1 MEKEQLKEVLEKH
14 SKWLQADG
22 DGERANLRGANL
34 TRANLRG
41 ANLIDANLIGA
52 NLTRANLPRADLSG
66 ADLSGA
72 NLTRANLRGA
82 NLPRADLSGADLSGA
97 NLTRANLPRADLSGA
112 NLTRANLTR
121 ADLSGANLTRAN
133 LTRADLSGADL
144 IGANLTRANL
154 RGANLIDANL
164 IDANLTL
171 VKEDYFR
178 VLEVAKD
185 EVLGLY
191 DALMRGLINGSTYTG
206 ECACLVGTIANIRH
220 ERHDELN
227 IDLRGSADRPAE
239 RWFLAIREGDTPQ
252 NNPISDIVAKWTQE
266 FLDARQIKYPRYKI
280 VAVTE

>member
-41 ANLIDANLIGA
+41 ANLIDANLIDANLIGA

-97 NLTRANLPRADLSGA
+97 NLTRANLP
-112 NLTRANLTR
+112 
-121 ADLSGANLTRAN
+121 
-133 LTRADLSGADL
+133 RADLSGADL